1 MGLWA
6 SFAPRAFIAPRV
18 IFSVPNVKRIKYTNK
33 EKNITLI
40 KKKKPNWKKRVVFA
54 EIAAWAYFLAHPN
67 PPISLKCNPLPFP

>member
-33 EKNITLI
+33 EKNITLKKSQI
-40 KKKKPNWKKRVVFA
+40 KKKVVFA
-54 EIAAWAYFLAHPN
+54 EIAAWAYFLAHTN
-67 PPISLKCNPLPFP
+67 PPISLKCNPLPFS